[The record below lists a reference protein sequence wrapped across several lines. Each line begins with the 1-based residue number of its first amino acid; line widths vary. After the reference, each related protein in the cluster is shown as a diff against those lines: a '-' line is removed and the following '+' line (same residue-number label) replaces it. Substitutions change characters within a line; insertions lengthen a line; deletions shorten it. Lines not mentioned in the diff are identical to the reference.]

1 MAHKLIN
8 TDDIE
13 YTMLYKENWI
23 TGCGVEAQGVWKTTI
38 DAMPAIEA
46 IPVKVIEEKI
56 DRYKRMADEKHKS
69 GDYIFSTACAT
80 VVDVLINLV
89 KEAEN
94 E

>member
-1 MAHKLIN
+1 MNK
-8 TDDIE
+8 
-13 YTMLYKENWI
+13 K
-23 TGCGVEAQGVWKTTI
+23 VV
-38 DAMPAIEA
+38 
-46 IPVKVIEEKI
+46 PVKAIEEKI

-80 VVDVLINLV
+80 VVEVLTSLV